1 MFPPLDGLVHAPA
14 RLQLVA
20 LLEGAGVGE
29 ELTFPELQHLT
40 GTTAGNLSTH
50 LRRLEDSGYIAVTK
64 GYDERTPVTR
74 VSLTREGRERFET
87 YRRAMT
93 RHLDGS
99 SAIESLQEVRQ

>member
-1 MFPPLDGLVHAPA
+1 VFPTLDGLVHVPA

-20 LLEGAGVGE
+20 LLAAAGVDE

-40 GTTAGNLSTH
+40 ATTAGNLSTH
-50 LRRLEDSGYIAVTK
+50 LRRLEDAGYVAVTK

-74 VSLTREGRERFET
+74 VSLTGEGRERFEM

-99 SAIESLQEVRQ
+99 LAIELLQEVRQ